1 MPAPIQVVL
10 TAEEDRTLAELRIAT
25 TVLQRIRDRC
35 HMIRLN
41 AQGWRVA
48 AIAEIFECH
57 EHTVR
62 ATLRRWKRGGLGG
75 LWEAP
80 GRGAKPKWQAADL
93 EAVEQWLEQE
103 ARTYNS
109 HQLAPK
115 LATERQVQLS
125 PRRVRYILQKR
136 AFDGSGPGT
145 VTEVNKTLSK
155 SGSSKL
161 TSIR

>member
-1 MPAPIQVVL
+1 MPVPIQVVL
-10 TAEEDRTLAELRIAT
+10 TEEEDRTLAELRVAT
-25 TVLQRIRDRC
+25 TVSQRIRDRC

-48 AIAEIFECH
+48 AIAKIFECH

-62 ATLRRWKRGGLGG
+62 ATLRRWERGGLGG
-75 LWEAP
+75 LWEAR

-93 EAVEQWLEQE
+93 EAVEQWIEQD

-109 HQLAPK
+109 YQLAQK
-115 LATERQVQLS
+115 LATQRQVQLS

-136 AFDGSGPGT
+136 AFDGSGHGT
-145 VTEVNKTLSK
+145 ATEVSKTLSK
-155 SGSSKL
+155 SSSNKL